1 MLQRNLQFL
10 SCTLKLEAKRLC
22 YKKIAGITV
31 FITVFGYDRAVTV
44 LLLKFVNPRLEIC
57 STCWALEQN
66 TSVVSCFR
74 MITFI
79 KLL

>member
-1 MLQRNLQFL
+1 M
-10 SCTLKLEAKRLC
+10 LC
-22 YKKIAGITV
+22 YEKTAGITV
-31 FITVFGYDRAVTV
+31 FITVFRYDRVVTV

-66 TSVVSCFR
+66 ASVVSCFR
-74 MITFI
+74 TVTFR